1 MTKVFV
7 EQPLALPG
15 SAKYTLGISNEIGPV
30 GGGDHVGQQLKVN
43 S

>member
-15 SAKYTLGISNEIGPV
+15 SAKEPNLAYCWFSQAYVFLPIHIWTN
-30 GGGDHVGQQLKVN
+30 KY
-43 S
+43 